1 MDLAATQREIDALL
15 KTLSETKTQSGLES
29 DDPSVIALEQIMLA
43 RVSALEDVKATAA
56 DSVVAPL
63 PLPDVEALP
72 NALIAEDPAP
82 VAPSVVAIPPE
93 QA

>member
-15 KTLSETKTQSGLES
+15 KTLSDTKTQSGLES

-56 DSVVAPL
+56 DSVAPL

-72 NALIAEDPAP
+72 NALIAEDPARA
-82 VAPSVVAIPPE
+82 APSVVAIPPE